1 MELDD
6 GEFSCSSADMNSY
19 GRSITDSPGKAHG
32 TGKNSFGIAV
42 DAIFTDVLHIL
53 LLSRFPG
60 AHQ

>member
-1 MELDD
+1 MELGG
-6 GEFSCSSADMNSY
+6 GEFSGSSADMNSY
-19 GRSITDSPGKAHG
+19 GRSITDTGKAHS
-32 TGKNSFGIAV
+32 TGKNSFGVAA